1 MYFHHSVG
9 KSKTTLTPTI
19 CIKKPMC
26 TEEKQDNIHE
36 AKHYIPPTVNQASLM
51 MVVHYIS
58 FEQIAGKFLFSLKKK
73 LLGRVVIV
81 VIEVNIV

>member
-1 MYFHHSVG
+1 
-9 KSKTTLTPTI
+9 
-19 CIKKPMC
+19 MC

-51 MVVHYIS
+51 MVHYIS

-73 LLGRVVIV
+73 IVGTSGNSCYRSKYSIV
-81 VIEVNIV
+81 VVNVVNDAPRVNVSFLKVWKN

>member
-1 MYFHHSVG
+1 
-9 KSKTTLTPTI
+9 
-19 CIKKPMC
+19 MC

>member
-1 MYFHHSVG
+1 MY
-9 KSKTTLTPTI
+9 
-19 CIKKPMC
+19 KKPMC

-36 AKHYIPPTVNQASLM
+36 AKHYIPATVNQASLM
-51 MVVHYIS
+51 MVHYIS